1 MAGSLRDQL
10 VKAGVATSGQ
20 AKKAERQK
28 RAEEQ
33 ARRQGRGGKNAKSA
47 APDASSPA
55 NARQR
60 ARDLIADKVKRDR
73 ATAAVRNEKNL
84 AKSLRAEIK
93 QIILQNDQ
101 RTSEAKDDDVPYN
114 FVHGKKIKRIYV
126 PRAQQQQL
134 GSGDLVIVNN
144 DGRYHL
150 LSKNVAEQIRTRD
163 PKRIIAAHD
172 PSAPSTPDDEYY
184 AKFEIPDDL
193 DW

>member
-1 MAGSLRDQL
+1 MADSLKDQL
-10 VKAGVATSGQ
+10 VKAGLATSGQ

-33 ARRQGRGGKNAKSA
+33 ARTQGRRSKGTKSK
-47 APDASSPA
+47 PSDPSSVDSVKTRA
-55 NARQR
+55 RQLNARKVEHDR
-60 ARDLIADKVKRDR
+60 TIAAARNKKIA
-73 ATAAVRNEKNL
+73 
-84 AKSLRAEIK
+84 AKALRAEIK

-101 RTSEAKDDDVPYN
+101 KSTEARDDDVSYN

-134 GSGDLVIVNN
+134 STGSLVIVTN

-150 LSKNVAEQIRTRD
+150 VSQQVAEQITARD
-163 PKRIIAAHD
+163 PKRVIAAPD
-172 PSAPSTPDDEYY
+172 SSDQTTVDDEYY
-184 AKFEIPDDL
+184 ARFEIPDDL